1 MKSTKPIYAIKSHSE
16 CTNPVNRISE
26 TDLEEITRQALKKTI
41 DQQNEVCKTLEAVLT
56 ECVEAS
62 QNNGN
67 ELSKLKQQKS
77 ARENQIDSLID
88 ALSEGGLTEAAKDRI
103 KSKINTITEEIG
115 NLTEVIKDKESS
127 KLSVS
132 YVSDKIAEI
141 KSAIAE
147 LRNFTEIDRDRILN
161 YIERIELPANGDV
174 NMLLKS
180 GQAITMIATDN
191 SDFSEGDSVVKKGK
205 QDVRYLTPESCRLLH
220 FPVPHLQ

>member
-1 MKSTKPIYAIKSHSE
+1 M
-16 CTNPVNRISE
+16 
-26 TDLEEITRQALKKTI
+26 
-41 DQQNEVCKTLEAVLT
+41 LT
-56 ECVEAS
+56 ECVQAS

-67 ELSKLKQQKS
+67 EIAKLKQQIKTKN
-77 ARENQIDSLID
+77 NQLNNLID
-88 ALSEGGLTEAAKDRI
+88 ELSEGGLIEAAKDRI
-103 KSKINTITEEIG
+103 KAKINTITEEID
-115 NLTEVIKDKESS
+115 NLTEIIKDKESN

-180 GQAITMIATDN
+180 GQVITIVATEN
-191 SDFSEGDSVVKKGK
+191 SDFSEGDSVVKNGK
-205 QDVRYLTPESCRLLH
+205 QDDLCSSPAADQLPLH
-220 FPVPHLQ
+220 L